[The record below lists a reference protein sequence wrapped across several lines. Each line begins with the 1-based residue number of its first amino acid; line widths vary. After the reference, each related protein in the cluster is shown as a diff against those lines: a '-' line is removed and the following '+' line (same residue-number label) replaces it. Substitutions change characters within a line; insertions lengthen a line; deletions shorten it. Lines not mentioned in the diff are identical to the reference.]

1 MPHDNSV
8 LDIIMQSLKMEK
20 ETHGDGS
27 WPEVAPMGRWAGLQL
42 SHLAQKLLLL
52 PARFTTQGTSLSLS
66 IASLQ
71 PKGAGMFHENSEEQ
85 FFKKSDNSY

>member
-8 LDIIMQSLKMEK
+8 LDIIMQSLKTEK
-20 ETHGDGS
+20 VKHGDGS

-42 SHLAQKLLLL
+42 SHLAQKLLFL
-52 PARFTTQGTSLSLS
+52 PAHFTTQGTLLSPS

-71 PKGAGMFHENSEEQ
+71 PKGAAMYHKNSEEQ